1 MITLDGEST
10 PMKKVEGIVLLTF
23 LLSAQPVIAAT
34 SDEATTC
41 RAEIQR
47 LRPAIS
53 ALETDG
59 HVRFTDRKIYV
70 AELLWSVMDA
80 EQKEGL
86 TSNLIVYQECR
97 KDPSRESIL
106 GTGAVYGKQSGVRLA
121 RITLFGGF
129 KIG

>member
-1 MITLDGEST
+1 
-10 PMKKVEGIVLLTF
+10 MKKLEGIVLLTF

-34 SDEATTC
+34 SDEAATC
-41 RAEIQR
+41 RQAIQS

-53 ALETDG
+53 SLETEG
-59 HVRFTDRKIYV
+59 HVRFTDEKIYV
-70 AELLWSVMDA
+70 AEILWRLMDA

-86 TSNLIVYQECR
+86 TSNLVIYQECR
-97 KDPSRESIL
+97 KNPSRESII

-129 KIG
+129 KVG